1 MGNCSDPVLARA
13 AAVTVVRT
21 LRDAGQ
27 TAYFAGGCVR
37 DELLG
42 LHPTDYD
49 VATDANPERVRALF
63 RRTNHVGAAFGV
75 TLVHVEVGG
84 RAEGVAA
91 GGARPPLVTVEVAT
105 FRSDGP
111 YGDKRRPDSVVFA
124 DAPAD
129 AQRRDFTINALF
141 LDPLAEPEAGVRVAG
156 RVLDLVG
163 GVADLRAGVVRAVGD
178 PAARLAEDHLRALR
192 AVRFAARLGFAIEW
206 GTATAIRTHAAELA
220 GVSKERIGEELRRM
234 LEHPARA
241 RAAVLAEELRLD
253 GPALGEEAMAMQAA
267 VPCALP
273 TLEALGGLEAGM
285 WFPAALAAWSL
296 DRAAARSAPDAGPPL
311 LDAATIAATVKRL
324 QGAVC
329 LSNADAAALGA
340 ALDLRSTLLTRW
352 ASLGVARQMRAAY
365 HGAFPMAYALLS
377 PTCPQAANAVRA
389 RLAELGVAWP
399 PGPAPEPLATGDD
412 LIGIGLVPGPRF
424 KGLLDRLYDAQLE
437 GQTRTKAEA
446 LELAARLGV

>member
-1 MGNCSDPVLARA
+1 MA
-13 AAVTVVRT
+13 VVRR
-21 LRDAGQ
+21 LREAGQ

-49 VATDANPERVRALF
+49 VATDASPERVRTLF

-75 TLVHVEVGG
+75 TLVHVEAGRQATANGG
-84 RAEGVAA
+84 SDL
-91 GGARPPLVTVEVAT
+91 RPPLVTVEVAT

-141 LDPLAEPEAGVRVAG
+141 LDPLAEPEAGVPVAG

-163 GVADLRAGVVRAVGD
+163 GVADLRAGIVRAVGD

-192 AVRFAARLGFAIEW
+192 AARFAARLGFAVEP
-206 GTATAIRTHAAELA
+206 GTAGAIRAHAAELA
-220 GVSKERIGEELRRM
+220 GVSKERLGEELRRM

-241 RAAVLAEELRLD
+241 RAAALVEELQLD
-253 GPALGEEAMAMQAA
+253 GPVLGEEPIGTRGGATTTVATLG
-267 VPCALP
+267 ALS
-273 TLEALGGLEAGM
+273 GLERAM
-285 WFPAALAAWSL
+285 VFPAALAAWSL
-296 DRAAARSAPDAGPPL
+296 DRAAARGGADAAPPL
-311 LDAATIAATVKRL
+311 LDEATIAATVRRL
-324 QGAVC
+324 QGALC
-329 LSNADAAALGA
+329 LSNADAAAVGA
-340 ALDLRSTLLTRW
+340 ALDLRTELLTGW
-352 ASLGVARQMRAAY
+352 AGLGVAGQLRAGY
-365 HGAFPMAYALLS
+365 DGAFAMAYALLS
-377 PTCPQAANAVRA
+377 PTCPGAVGAVRA
-389 RLAELGVAWP
+389 RLEELGVAWP

-412 LIGIGLVPGPRF
+412 LIGIGLVPGPKF

-437 GQTRTKAEA
+437 GQTRTKADA
-446 LELAARLGV
+446 LELARRLSV